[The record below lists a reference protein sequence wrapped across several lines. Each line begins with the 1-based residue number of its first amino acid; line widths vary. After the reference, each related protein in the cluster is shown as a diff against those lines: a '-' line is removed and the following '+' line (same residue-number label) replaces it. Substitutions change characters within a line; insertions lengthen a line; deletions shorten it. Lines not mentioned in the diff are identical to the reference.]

1 MLVLFC
7 FAARAVAEYYLQAS
21 PILWSSLREFSIV
34 AVNYVDS
41 RPIQVDDSGS
51 IHRFEWLVNCCV
63 TVTANIFKMIH
74 GSIQIHLMASKSGEK
89 VELSSEL
96 TA

>member
-1 MLVLFC
+1 MW
-7 FAARAVAEYYLQAS
+7 R
-21 PILWSSLREFSIV
+21 IIV

-41 RPIQVDDSGS
+41 RPIQVDDSGL
-51 IHRFEWLVNCCV
+51 IHRFKRLMNRCV
-63 TVTANIFKMIH
+63 TVTANILKMIH

-89 VELSSEL
+89 VESSSES

>member
-1 MLVLFC
+1 VVVDLV
-7 FAARAVAEYYLQAS
+7 RWS
-21 PILWSSLREFSIV
+21 PDAYVIV

-51 IHRFEWLVNCCV
+51 IHRFEWLVNHCV
-63 TVTANIFKMIH
+63 TVTTNIFKMIH

-89 VELSSEL
+89 VGASSES